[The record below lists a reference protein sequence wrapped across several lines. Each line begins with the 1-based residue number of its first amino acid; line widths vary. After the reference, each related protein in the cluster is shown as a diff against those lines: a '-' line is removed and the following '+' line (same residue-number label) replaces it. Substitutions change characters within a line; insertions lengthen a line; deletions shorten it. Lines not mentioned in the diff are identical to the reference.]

1 MDILDVLAIRL
12 PCNVCGR
19 SYQVPLSDVVL
30 SHAVIHE
37 GCPVPYESECPPL
50 FQGRLFED
58 ETLQRLQ
65 TAWRALEESA
75 RSSGGELIANL
86 VFGEAEMKYPSLVQS
101 ALKETA
107 NRSSQPKSVTGRIRN
122 PVPAS
127 MPVLKFSLAEE
138 TQRMIA
144 EQPWQAGHTA
154 NTIVKY
160 PDLRIILITLKTGAQ
175 LHEHRTAGRIAVQ
188 VLAGHVQM
196 KREDEIIDLRT
207 GHMVTLDRNLTH
219 DIEALADS
227 ALLLTIVMPAD
238 ESTVREEAEM
248 AKSAVYA
255 MADTVHRQQHQL
267 DATESD
273 DAERGVREH
282 SGKEEGLDET
292 LAATFP
298 CSDPLSTLPDP
309 DVAVA

>member
-12 PCNVCGR
+12 PCNVCGQT
-19 SYQVPLSDVVL
+19 YQVPLSDVFL
-30 SHAVIHE
+30 SHSVIHE
-37 GCPVPYESECPPL
+37 GCPVPHESECPPL
-50 FQGRLFED
+50 FQSRFFTGD
-58 ETLQRLQ
+58 ALQRLQ
-65 TAWRALEESA
+65 TAWRVLEESA
-75 RSSGGELIANL
+75 KSSGGELIASL
-86 VFGEAEMKYPSLVQS
+86 VFGEADMTDPTLMQS
-101 ALKETA
+101 GSKETA
-107 NRSSQPKSVTGRIRN
+107 NRLSQPKSVTGRIRN

-196 KREDEIIDLRT
+196 KHEEEIIDLQT

-248 AKSAVYA
+248 AKSTVHA
-255 MADTVHRQQHQL
+255 MADTVYWQQHRL
-267 DATESD
+267 DATESG
-273 DAERGVREH
+273 DAERSVRKH
-282 SGKEEGLDET
+282 GGKEEGLDET